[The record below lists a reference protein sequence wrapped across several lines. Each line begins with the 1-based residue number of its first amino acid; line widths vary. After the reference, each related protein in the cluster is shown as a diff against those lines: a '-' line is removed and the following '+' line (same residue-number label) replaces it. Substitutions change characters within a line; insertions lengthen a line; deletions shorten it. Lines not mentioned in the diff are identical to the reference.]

1 VDLYQDRHV
10 VRAVNGTW
18 VIQARSRCP
27 RHGKEGTTM
36 PRKVTAMA
44 DLTAIGCQ
52 VETTATAAEKVR
64 WLDRDPV
71 IWPDA
76 IALIVRGWTTAASC
90 SGLGGFVAPARRG
103 GVAADVTH
111 LKLNRERV
119 PDSRVLAD
127 AGRAGEGHKAASGAT
142 LARRVRRKRK
152 IAGAVN
158 LV

>member
-1 VDLYQDRHV
+1 M
-10 VRAVNGTW
+10 
-18 VIQARSRCP
+18 P
-27 RHGKEGTTM
+27 RHDKQGTTM
-36 PRKVTAMA
+36 PRKVTAIA

-64 WLDRDPV
+64 WLGRDLV
-71 IWPDA
+71 IRPDA
-76 IALIVRGWTTAASC
+76 IALIVWGWTTAASC
-90 SGLGGFVAPARRG
+90 SGLGGFVAPDRRG
-103 GVAADVTH
+103 GCSSRVKH

-127 AGRAGEGHKAASGAT
+127 VGRAGEGQKAASGAT

-152 IAGAVN
+152 TAGAVN

>member
-1 VDLYQDRHV
+1 
-10 VRAVNGTW
+10 
-18 VIQARSRCP
+18 
-27 RHGKEGTTM
+27 
-36 PRKVTAMA
+36 VTAIA

-64 WLDRDPV
+64 WLGRDLV

-90 SGLGGFVAPARRG
+90 SGLGGSVALHVAV
-103 GVAADVTH
+103 GVAADVKH
-111 LKLNRERV
+111 LKLNRKRV
-119 PDSRVLAD
+119 PDSRVLAE
-127 AGRAGEGHKAASGAT
+127 AGRAGEGQKAASGAA
-142 LARRVRRKRK
+142 LARKARRKRK